1 MKIKKV
7 VYSPL
12 AVEQLVYKFN
22 NNNNN
27 NNTEIELINTDYADG
42 ISFVTLDIK
51 EISIELIYDFAY
63 QLGSLEKYLAMKG
76 DSWLPLDEY
85 PFPPEKED

>member
-22 NNNNN
+22 NNNN
-27 NNTEIELINTDYADG
+27 TEIELINTDYADG
-42 ISFVTLDIK
+42 TSFVTLDIK

-85 PFPPEKED
+85 PFPPEKEE

>member
-1 MKIKKV
+1 MKIRNI

-22 NNNNN
+22 NNNN
-27 NNTEIELINTDYADG
+27 TEIELINTDYADG
-42 ISFVTLDIK
+42 TSFVTLDIK

-85 PFPPEKED
+85 PFPPEKEE

>member
-1 MKIKKV
+1 MKIKKI

-22 NNNNN
+22 NNNN
-27 NNTEIELINTDYADG
+27 TEIELINTDYADG
-42 ISFVTLDIK
+42 TSFVTLDIK

-85 PFPPEKED
+85 PFPPEKEE

>member
-22 NNNNN
+22 NN
-27 NNTEIELINTDYADG
+27 TEIELINTDYADG
-42 ISFVTLDIK
+42 TSFVTIDIK

-76 DSWLPLDEY
+76 DS
-85 PFPPEKED
+85 